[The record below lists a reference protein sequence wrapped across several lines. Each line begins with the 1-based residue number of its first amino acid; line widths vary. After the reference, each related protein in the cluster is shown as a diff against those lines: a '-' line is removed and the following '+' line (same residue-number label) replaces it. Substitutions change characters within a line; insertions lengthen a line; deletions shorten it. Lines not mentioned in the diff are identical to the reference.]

1 MQVKKYS
8 NQRQIIEQAIF
19 TYSPLETAFE
29 KQTKT
34 TEEQKKK
41 KEEKTV
47 LLIKTKY

>member
-41 KEEKTV
+41 EEKTV

>member
-1 MQVKKYS
+1 MKKYS
-8 NQRQIIEQAIF
+8 NQRKIIEQAIF

-41 KEEKTV
+41 EEKIV